1 MAEEWVFLPP
11 TGNTKQSTTGAT
23 SFTSTANT
31 SSSSGLG
38 SGLSSTLAGVEID
51 PTDPDES
58 LTFSDIAQLF
68 ASEFLTTAMG
78 MPFEVGKT
86 LLQVEY
92 KPKEGVVPDG
102 SVVPE
107 HDPGNATIAEITDDE
122 SVLDDGEQGS
132 QRMFRNAEASVSGLP
147 AATNLPI
154 CLADDGGNSKI
165 TNPEEAE
172 AYFQDVIQGGSR
184 TFATP
189 TAEDDAEPVDQAG
202 YLPEGERAVIARKS
216 VILKHYPCQR
226 LPNTS

>member
-1 MAEEWVFLPP
+1 M
-11 TGNTKQSTTGAT
+11 GNTKQSTTNST
-23 SFTSTANT
+23 PFSSTANA
-31 SSSSGLG
+31 SSSAGLG

-107 HDPGNATIAEITDDE
+107 HDPGNATIADITDDE
-122 SVLDDGEQGS
+122 SVLDDGEVGQ
-132 QRMFRNAEASVSGLP
+132 QRMFRNVEASVSTWVLVPIRSP
-147 AATNLPI
+147 AHAWYLQQ
-154 CLADDGGNSKI
+154 I

-172 AYFQDVIQGGSR
+172 AYFQDAIQGGSR
-184 TFATP
+184 SFAAP
-189 TAEDDAEPVDQAG
+189 TTEDDAEPVDQAG
-202 YLPEGERAVIARKS
+202 YLPEG
-216 VILKHYPCQR
+216 Q
-226 LPNTS
+226 